1 MSTKQVFISII
12 GLLVLLV
19 LALGLM
25 LLVGSKAPS
34 TVTTTATSSAVKI
47 SPILGATSTESGD
60 YHYVDNQPYYT
71 VDITYPAQLSLA
83 PDASTKAERVIE
95 QALSDDITQ
104 FKKDG
109 DFANLT
115 AADVATQGLGADR
128 KYAFGAT
135 YEKYEGANT
144 ASYTFLVYEDTLGA
158 HPNSFYQTFT
168 FDQQGNQLQLADIFK
183 PGSNYLS
190 VLSPL
195 AYQGVVSQLKD
206 KEGTAPG
213 SDELDT
219 ARVGTEPSPEALQF
233 FYINGA
239 TLHLLFPPYQ
249 VAAYAAGAFDVPIP
263 MSQLS
268 AITNRAREK

>member
-1 MSTKQVFISII
+1 MTTKQVLIAII
-12 GLLVLLV
+12 VLLVLLV

-25 LLVGSKAPS
+25 LLVGSKAPVS
-34 TVTTTATSSAVKI
+34 VSTTATSTAI
-47 SPILGATSTESGD
+47 ITSPILGATSTGGGD
-60 YHYVDNQPYYT
+60 YHYIDNQPYYT

-83 PDASTKAERVIE
+83 TDASVKAERTIE
-95 QALSDDITQ
+95 QSLADDIAQ

-115 AADVATQGLGADR
+115 AADAQTQGLGADR
-128 KYAFGAT
+128 KYALGAT
-135 YEKYEGANT
+135 YEKYESANT
-144 ASYTFLVYEDTLGA
+144 VSYVFLVYEDTLGA
-158 HPNSFYQTFT
+158 HPNSFYSTFT
-168 FDQQGNQLQLADIFK
+168 FDKKGILLQLSDIFK

-195 AYQGVVSQLKD
+195 AYKSVVSQLTA
-206 KEGTAPG
+206 KEGTTPG

-233 FYINGA
+233 YYIDGN

-263 MSQLS
+263 MSELNNILQQ
-268 AITNRAREK
+268 K

>member
-1 MSTKQVFISII
+1 MSTKQILI
-12 GLLVLLV
+12 GVIVLLVLLV

-25 LLVGSKAPS
+25 LLVGSKAPAS
-34 TVTTTATSSAVKI
+34 VSTTATSTAI
-47 SPILGATSTESGD
+47 TTSPILGATSTQGGD
-60 YHYVDNQPYYT
+60 YRYVENQPYYT

-83 PDASTKAERVIE
+83 SDASTKAERTIE
-95 QALSDDITQ
+95 QALANDIAQ
-104 FKKDG
+104 FKQDG

-115 AADVATQGLGADR
+115 PQDIQTQGLGADR
-128 KYAFGAT
+128 KYALGAT

-144 ASYTFLVYEDTLGA
+144 VSYVFLVYEDTLGA
-158 HPNSFYQTFT
+158 HPNSFYSTFT
-168 FDQQGNQLQLADIFK
+168 FDQSGNLLQLADIFK
-183 PGSNYLS
+183 PGSNYLT

-195 AYQGVVSQLKD
+195 AYQSVVAQLKA
-206 KEGTAPG
+206 KEGSTPG

-219 ARVGTEPSPEALQF
+219 ARVGTEPSPESLQF
-233 FYINGA
+233 YYIDGN

-268 AITNRAREK
+268 TILK